1 MSTYS
6 INFNNNAGSSGI
18 TIYQKAPKTGDQSN
32 VAWQT
37 KSPVENSEKQPD
49 WTVEYTAGT
58 TSGPAAAPGASGAA
72 LYDPNGTPKLLES
85 GSTFVLKL

>member
-18 TIYQKAPKTGDQSN
+18 TIYQRTPKTGDQSSI
-32 VAWQT
+32 AWQT
-37 KSPVENSEKQPD
+37 ISPSESSKTQVD
-49 WTVEYTAGT
+49 WTVEYT
-58 TSGPAAAPGASGAA
+58 TSGPSTEPGASGAA
-72 LYDPNGTPKLLES
+72 LYDPNGALKSLES

>member
-6 INFNNNAGSSGI
+6 INFNNNAGPSGI
-18 TIYQKAPKTGDQSN
+18 TIYQRVPKTGDQSS

-37 KSPVENSEKQPD
+37 KSPVASPETQVD
-49 WTVEYTAGT
+49 WTVEYT
-58 TSGPAAAPGASGAA
+58 TSGPSAAPGASGAT
-72 LYDPNGTPKLLES
+72 LYDPNGAPKSLES

>member
-6 INFNNNAGSSGI
+6 INFNNTAGSSGI
-18 TIYQKAPKTGDQSN
+18 TIYQKAPKTGDQSS

-37 KSPVENSEKQPD
+37 KSPVVSPEAPVD
-49 WTVEYTAGT
+49 WTVDYT
-58 TSGPAAAPGASGAA
+58 TSGPSEAPGASGAA
-72 LYDPNGTPKLLES
+72 LYDPNGTPSSLES